1 MRLRPFCRRAAVQDM
16 TLRSKSRFPG
26 TDLVSGGGAEA
37 CTERKGAGRHG
48 RVTSLAL
55 AGRSSGHVRPE
66 VGTTAALRRVS
77 LPAGVVEGM
86 APRSRRT
93 PGTGAART
101 LRDGALFKNG
111 RGESTHPSGP
121 VRKDTPGK
129 SADRHDKLV
138 ILSGYHGIRTLIF
151 ICGAVK
157 VDRLT
162 VLLNH
167 PYFCL

>member
-101 LRDGALFKNG
+101 LRDGALFRTDSERARIRPG
-111 RGESTHPSGP
+111 PSGKTRP
-121 VRKDTPGK
+121 EKVPTGMI
-129 SADRHDKLV
+129 SL
-138 ILSGYHGIRTLIF
+138 LSCPDIMGSGH
-151 ICGAVK
+151 
-157 VDRLT
+157 
-162 VLLNH
+162 
-167 PYFCL
+167 